1 MEKVKVAIVIR
12 EKVDF
17 RARKIAKNTDRPFI
31 VIKKSINQK

>member
-17 RARKIAKNTDRPFI
+17 RARKIAKNTDL
-31 VIKKSINQK
+31 SLL